1 METAIIIADFTI
13 MCNKSFIVTWGF
25 LGFKL
30 KTSPPFEK
38 AGLVSSVCLCVAI
51 KPRG

>member
-38 AGLVSSVCLCVAI
+38 AGLVFCLHCAFN
-51 KPRG
+51 